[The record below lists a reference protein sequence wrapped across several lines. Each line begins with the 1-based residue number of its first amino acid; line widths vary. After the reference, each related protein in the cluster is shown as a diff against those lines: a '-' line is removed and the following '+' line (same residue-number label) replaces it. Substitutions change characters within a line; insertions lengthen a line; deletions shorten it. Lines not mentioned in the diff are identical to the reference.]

1 MKRAGII
8 LIVGILLIGAAYVAG
23 FWPQYQ
29 KARQAQ
35 RQLAGVTDELN
46 QAQSKLRLC
55 RLQNRLLALIGKA
68 SSNNFGQASPLSTE
82 FFNQVRE
89 EASRRSEPQ
98 IKAALESILQQRDVV
113 TADLAKGD
121 PASVSVLN
129 RLEGTMFTL
138 VDNALKETG
147 EGAPAAPAAPAG

>member
-8 LIVGILLIGAAYVAG
+8 LIVGVLLIGAAYVAG

-35 RQLAGVTDELN
+35 RQLAGVSDELN
-46 QAQSKLRLC
+46 QAQSTLRLC
-55 RLQNRLLALIGKA
+55 RLQNLLQTLIGKV
-68 SSNNFGQASPLSTE
+68 SSNDYGQASPLSTE

-89 EASRRSEPQ
+89 EASRRSDPQ
-98 IKAALESILQQRDVV
+98 VKAALESILQQRDTV

-121 PASVSVLN
+121 PASVSLLN
-129 RLEGTMFTL
+129 QLEGTVFSL
-138 VDNALKETG
+138 VDNALQETG
-147 EGAPAAPAAPAG
+147 GNAPTAAASPAG